1 MIRIRSH
8 QGVRFRPHLRPDRG
22 EIVCGSPR
30 RGHRLD
36 WSPVDIVG
44 EMLHPPIKR
53 PTGKRLIAPRRPAE
67 APARAGGRT
76 AGSRV

>member
-1 MIRIRSH
+1 
-8 QGVRFRPHLRPDRG
+8 VADLLRPGRG

-53 PTGKRLIAPRRPAE
+53 PTGKRLIAPRRPA
-67 APARAGGRT
+67 
-76 AGSRV
+76 GS